1 MTTRTF
7 SVAEATAEHFHAIV
21 EIERATGE
29 GSVVA
34 LTEGAALQQALDRGH
49 WLAVALDGEAVSGWI
64 WFSIELGRSGEYV
77 GQIFRVA
84 VPQDARRAGVGTAL
98 IDHANMVFAERVVAS
113 VRITVSSGDEG
124 ARLFFEAAGY
134 APEALTMERRL

>member
-1 MTTRTF
+1 MTTSTV
-7 SVAEATAEHFHAIV
+7 SIAEATSEHFGAIV
-21 EIERATGE
+21 EIERACGK

-34 LTEGAALQQALDRGH
+34 LTNGAALQQALDRGH
-49 WLAVALDGEAVSGWI
+49 WLAVALDGEAVRGWI
-64 WFSIELGRSGEYV
+64 WFSIELGRGGEYV
-77 GQIFRVA
+77 GQIFRLAVA
-84 VPQDARRAGVGTAL
+84 PDVHRAGVGTAL
-98 IDHANMVFAERVVAS
+98 MEHANMVFAQRAVAS

>member
-1 MTTRTF
+1 VTTSTV
-7 SVAEATAEHFHAIV
+7 SIAEATSEHFRAIV
-21 EIERATGE
+21 EIERACGK

-34 LTEGAALQQALDRGH
+34 LTNGAALQQALDRGH
-49 WLAVALDGEAVSGWI
+49 WVAVALDAAAVRGWI

-98 IDHANMVFAERVVAS
+98 MRHADLVFAERSVAS
-113 VRITVSSGDEG
+113 VRITVPFEDEA
-124 ARLFFEAAGY
+124 ARMFFEAVGLR
-134 APEALTMERRL
+134 PEALTMERRL